1 MIVWFMDNLTPSG
14 IWVNGKGDPLMA
26 AANLTGNAV
35 KGIGAKTLLN
45 YDTVSIKKG
54 KYKNAYPRPNF
65 NDTWWGK
72 KLTGGRK
79 NLKNKS
85 KRKKNKTKTRQK
97 TKQKTKQ
104 KTRQKTKNKT
114 KKTKKY

>member
-1 MIVWFMDNLTPSG
+1 MIVWLMDNLTPNG
-14 IWVNGKGDPLMA
+14 IWVSGKGDPLMA

-45 YDTVSIKKG
+45 YDTISIKKG

-65 NDTWWGK
+65 NDPWWGK

-97 TKQKTKQ
+97 TKTKN
-104 KTRQKTKNKT
+104 KTKNKT

>member
-35 KGIGAKTLLN
+35 KGIGAKTLLD

-65 NDTWWGK
+65 NDPWWGK

-79 NLKNKS
+79 RIKNITIS
-85 KRKKNKTKTRQK
+85 KTKTIRKNKK
-97 TKQKTKQ
+97 TKRNLFKKNRKT
-104 KTRQKTKNKT
+104 KT
-114 KKTKKY
+114 KKTRKY